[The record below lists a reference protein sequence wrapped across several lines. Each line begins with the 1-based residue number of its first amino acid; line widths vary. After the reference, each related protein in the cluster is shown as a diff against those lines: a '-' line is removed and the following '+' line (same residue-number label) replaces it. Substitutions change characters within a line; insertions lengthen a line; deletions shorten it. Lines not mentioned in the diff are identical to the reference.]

1 MREKLT
7 SYDINKLVTY
17 NVDKL
22 VCVRL
27 IVAMIQADGVLMPDE
42 LSYLQKLVYE
52 LELST
57 EDEYTIQYDLTHPTP
72 FQELLKQI
80 PVPDSED
87 VCKLL
92 LDQVWQVAWSD
103 GVLDPKEEA
112 VYHQLERHFK
122 LTIPRTT
129 SATNVVESGMSKEI
143 LKLLEKAEELLN
155 DHQMESDKRKIKLR
169 RTVHDLALSIKG
181 AVATVFMLG
190 NPSAAYKIVIEQAH
204 VFADSLK
211 NEKLSAY
218 GDANVWAHE
227 ELLKACLELEK
238 MIFASSAKR
247 TQPEKNL
254 KPEIPKS
261 SSTPENTPPKLDDF
275 ELIPWYHVPQ
285 SSAVDLSPTGEMFAF
300 TRQWLRQFYSGKTAE
315 LAMVRVSTDAMI
327 PTMSP
332 GDGVVVYLQ
341 ANYRGEGVYLI
352 RSNAGIE
359 IRRMQ
364 KLVDGTFR
372 IFSDNNRYSEEKTSG
387 DFNGGVVIL
396 GQILWVGKLL
406 ASV

>member
-155 DHQMESDKRKIKLR
+155 DQQMESDKRKIKLR

-181 AVATVFMLG
+181 AVATVFMLA
-190 NPSAAYKIVIEQAH
+190 NPSIAYKIVIEQVH

-254 KPEIPKS
+254 KPEIQKS
-261 SSTPENTPPKLDDF
+261 SSTPENTQPTLDDF
-275 ELIPWYHVPQ
+275 ELIPWYHVLQ
-285 SSAVDLSPTGEMFAF
+285 SSVADLSPTGEMFAF

-315 LAMVRVSTDAMI
+315 LAMVQVSTDAMI

-341 ANYRGEGVYLI
+341 ANYRGEGIYLI
-352 RSNAGIE
+352 RSNASIK

-387 DFNGGVVIL
+387 EFNGGVVIL